1 VNLGVEM
8 TKNDEKRVSK
18 AIRKADSRKKCL
30 MLVNDIAEA
39 SLRGTR
45 LLTNSDTSDIERSI
59 RATAGVDAAGN
70 YIRSNE
76 QRVCADMLNALWN
89 LSLCLIDVQAESL
102 DAKGEL
108 AKVTG
113 LFILVHEYQH
123 FSEYLNEL
131 CWTRSGAYNARLQE
145 RAVSISQLVPYFYNM
160 SLREEDDAMRVIDL
174 KLPDEGSST
183 IFEVIERAKQ
193 KSSRLKALIKAMRD
207 VMSQKQVPINVIIE
221 RIDDFEEEMR
231 ERIRAIKRIL
241 YRTDFEGWEEL
252 RATLVTSASPKLAM
266 MDALPDYDDLLADQ
280 AEYEQTLFLLNQ
292 KSPMTVLG
300 R

>member
-1 VNLGVEM
+1 MNLGVEM

>member
-1 VNLGVEM
+1 M

-221 RIDDFEEEMR
+221 RIDDFEEEVR